1 MKKNKRKDKSN
12 IIACI
17 SIFFTFVM
25 IIIVTVYSYV
35 DKKNLV
41 VQIILF
47 ALLGIFAL
55 STIISVIK
63 FMCGTPRL
71 KNK

>member
-1 MKKNKRKDKSN
+1 MKKKKNDKSN

-25 IIIVTVYSYV
+25 IIVVTTYGYV
-35 DKKNLV
+35 EKKNEIV
-41 VQIILF
+41 HIILF
-47 ALLGIFAL
+47 VILGICAL
-55 STIISVIK
+55 VTIISVIK
-63 FMCGTPRL
+63 FMSGTPRL